1 MTTLTITALT
11 VLADDWHDRWNGDG
25 PPFPV
30 FLFPLF
36 WLLVV
41 AAVVTTWLL
50 TRRSREAA
58 AGRRSGEQVLAE
70 SVRRRR
76 DRRRGVRRPAG
87 GAAPQTLSVSQE
99 TVLGGRVGHS
109 FRREG

>member
-1 MTTLTITALT
+1 MTTLTLTTITW
-11 VLADDWHDRWNGDG
+11 LADNDWQNRWNGDG
-25 PPFPV
+25 PPFPL

-70 SVRRRR
+70 RYAAGEIDAEEYDDRLAVLRRR
-76 DRRRGVRRPAG
+76 
-87 GAAPQTLSVSQE
+87 
-99 TVLGGRVGHS
+99 H
-109 FRREG
+109 